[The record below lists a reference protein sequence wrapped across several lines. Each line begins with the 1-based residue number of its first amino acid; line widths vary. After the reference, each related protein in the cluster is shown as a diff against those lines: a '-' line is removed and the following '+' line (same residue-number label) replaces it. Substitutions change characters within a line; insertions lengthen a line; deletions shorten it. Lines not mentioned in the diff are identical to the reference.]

1 MISGRLVQS
10 PSEAMRVFLSTSGRT
25 ITPSRNREG
34 VTDFQPAPARS
45 SGLVHIR
52 KQSRMPIY
60 GPECNPTYACVLSRP
75 LILEQFQIV

>member
-10 PSEAMRVFLSTSGRT
+10 PSEAMRVFKYIRENYHTIEEPRRRDRLSAG
-25 ITPSRNREG
+25 
-34 VTDFQPAPARS
+34 PARS

-52 KQSRMPIY
+52 NQSRMPIY